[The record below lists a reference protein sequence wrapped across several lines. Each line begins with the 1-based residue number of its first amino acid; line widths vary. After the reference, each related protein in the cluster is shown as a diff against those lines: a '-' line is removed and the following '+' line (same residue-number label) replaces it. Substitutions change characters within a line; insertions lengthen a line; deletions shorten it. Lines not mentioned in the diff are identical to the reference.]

1 MSSKKEWIAALDAV
15 DHAHRAVAG
24 LPFHT
29 LQPADQRALLVRL
42 DALEK
47 LLATRQRQLLAH
59 MVGGPPPVEFAGA
72 PWAEVLAVVE
82 WPRYG
87 PVPVAAGAALR
98 GRATPG
104 EPALARTGQHEPERP
119 PIAQPRHPGLPHHVD
134 RHRAHFA

>member
-1 MSSKKEWIAALDAV
+1 MSNMSSKKEWIAALDAV

-72 PWAEVLAVVE
+72 PWAEVLARRLRISVGE
-82 WPRYG
+82 AKRRIED
-87 PVPVAAGAALR
+87 AGAVP
-98 GRATPG
+98 T
-104 EPALARTGQHEPERP
+104 
-119 PIAQPRHPGLPHHVD
+119 
-134 RHRAHFA
+134 